1 MRIILSTFER
11 FIKMKH
17 SLNLNY
23 VLEKTLDLTLK
34 PTNLILRSDK
44 RVSSIITFLRKNT
57 LKRIHFD

>member
-1 MRIILSTFER
+1 
-11 FIKMKH
+11 MKH